1 MRKEDHGPI
10 PHAYAT
16 RRRLHAVRVLLVD
29 DNEDHRFLAT
39 RAFAALKGELDVELA
54 LARDGDDAL
63 DQLLGDGAPPLPD
76 LVLLDIKM
84 PGRDGFEVLEA
95 LRADARARALRIV
108 MMTSSENA
116 ADVARARELGADDY
130 VTKPMDPRAFRES
143 VHALV
148 RRYAAAGEA

>member
-1 MRKEDHGPI
+1 M
-10 PHAYAT
+10 
-16 RRRLHAVRVLLVD
+16 RVLLVD

-39 RAFAALKGELDVELA
+39 RAFAALKREMDVELA

-63 DQLLGDGAPPLPD
+63 DQLLGREAAPLPD

-84 PGRDGFEVLEA
+84 PGRNGFDVLEA
-95 LRADARARALRIV
+95 LRADPRARGLRVV

-116 ADVARARELGADDY
+116 ADVARAKELGADGY
-130 VTKPMDPRAFRES
+130 VTKAMDPRAFRES

-148 RRYAAAGEA
+148 RRYAAGEA